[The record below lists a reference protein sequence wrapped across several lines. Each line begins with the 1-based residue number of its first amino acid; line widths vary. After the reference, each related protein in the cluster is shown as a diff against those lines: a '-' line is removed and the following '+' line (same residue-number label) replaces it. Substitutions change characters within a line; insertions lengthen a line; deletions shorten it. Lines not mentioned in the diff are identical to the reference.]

1 MLVIMQFLF
10 FSVDSVN
17 YFWQKM
23 IYHYS
28 LVIKINK
35 IAKKLHCQ
43 FDHSSLKKLNC
54 CSLLT
59 YMIEIN
65 NVEEQSEISYKYKK
79 HNLKPVVGFSLSR
92 SVNDV
97 VALDLKTMEVS
108 MML

>member
-1 MLVIMQFLF
+1 
-10 FSVDSVN
+10 
-17 YFWQKM
+17 
-23 IYHYS
+23 
-28 LVIKINK
+28 
-35 IAKKLHCQ
+35 
-43 FDHSSLKKLNC
+43 
-54 CSLLT
+54 
-59 YMIEIN
+59 MIEIN